1 MNNNV
6 GVVGVGKM
14 GNPILR
20 HLARA
25 GFNTFFYDSNS
36 KIRVRGASRVLS
48 CKALSNAADIIFII
62 VGTDDQVVQCFN
74 GKGGLLEDTVKGKI
88 FVVVSTIEPTTLT
101 NVARAAARKGA
112 KVLDAPVCWGEPAA
126 IRGQLV
132 SYVGGD
138 RRAFKKAERFF
149 DAYSKA
155 VFFLG
160 PLGSGLVAKTANN
173 HLMWVCRFA
182 NLETLLLASHY
193 YQGDMR
199 TLYEALLAG
208 TCSNR
213 CLERLSSGGDTPWAV
228 KDLKIVLGLARKEG
242 ERADFAKVASRAAR
256 NSDMLDF
263 NRQGLRWLKRGYC
276 QTKRA

>member
-1 MNNNV
+1 MNKNV
-6 GVVGVGKM
+6 GIVGVGKM
-14 GNPILR
+14 GKPILR

-25 GFNTFFYDSNS
+25 GFNPIFYDTDSN
-36 KIRVRGASRVLS
+36 IRIRGASKVGS
-48 CKALSNAADIIFII
+48 CMALSKATDTIFVI
-62 VGTDDQVVQCFN
+62 VGTDAQVSECFL
-74 GKGGLLEDTVKGKI
+74 GKDGLLKDSVKGKI
-88 FVVVSTIEPTTLT
+88 FVVVSTVEPLTLKK
-101 NVARAAARKGA
+101 VARAASRKGA

-138 RRAFKKAERFF
+138 RAAFRKTKPFL

-182 NLETLLLASHY
+182 NLETLLLASRY

-213 CLERLSSGGDTPWAV
+213 CLERLSAGGDIPWAV
-228 KDLKIVLGLARKEG
+228 KDLNIVLGLAKKEG

-256 NSDMLDF
+256 NKNMVDF
-263 NRQGLRWLKRGYC
+263 NREGLPWLRQRRVLLGV
-276 QTKRA
+276 